1 MNLHH
6 IPRPEL
12 GEGITSQ
19 AVVDSESNTTVM
31 IYRKAGVEMGL
42 ALDVKSGEDYPQFL
56 DREMRIVRIMKLL
69 TT

>member
-1 MNLHH
+1 
-6 IPRPEL
+6 
-12 GEGITSQ
+12 
-19 AVVDSESNTTVM
+19 M